1 MNIHDWQQTILF
13 YVVLLLLVRP
23 LGGYMA
29 KVYQGERTL
38 LSGLLAPCGHLFYR
52 ISGVGKDEEM
62 DWQHYAGAMLLFNLL
77 DNGLKY
83 SLSGST
89 LEIRAK
95 VHGRKLLIEVL
106 DRGPG
111 IPRHDLKRVFDKFYR
126 LPVPEGVGGTGLGD
140 ASRPAFIVTETG
152 VGYRFK
158 GQV

>member
-1 MNIHDWQQTILF
+1 
-13 YVVLLLLVRP
+13 
-23 LGGYMA
+23 
-29 KVYQGERTL
+29 
-38 LSGLLAPCGHLFYR
+38 
-52 ISGVGKDEEM
+52 VGKDEEM